1 MNLVVDANLVAATAL
16 PLPYSGPAQRKMVV
30 WKRNNDEIFAP
41 TLWEY
46 EITTILRKAVVVKLL
61 SPEEAAGAL
70 HRIQILNLKSVPPTE
85 VIHLEALKWTERL
98 GHSKA
103 YDAQYLAVAQSLGAV
118 LWTGDQR
125 LSNRA
130 NQLGVD
136 WVRWVGME

>member
-16 PLPYSGPAQRKMVV
+16 PLPYSEPAQRRMVV
-30 WKRNNDEIFAP
+30 WKLNGDEIFAP

-46 EITTILRKAVVVKLL
+46 EITTILRKSVIAKLL

-70 HRIQILNLKSVPPTE
+70 HNIQALNLKSVPPTE
-85 VIHLEALKWTERL
+85 ILHMEALKWAELL

-103 YDAQYLAVAQSLGAV
+103 YDAQYLAVAQSLGTV

-125 LSNRA
+125 LCNRA

-136 WVRWVGME
+136 WVHWVGME